1 MIEMSKKKDLKLW
14 ELATLYESLRGNMSE
29 RNVYE
34 KKYEIIDI
42 MQNAIKNGINGTE
55 YKNRILGSQAW
66 MVKEANDND
75 KLIPTNI
82 LNNVVTYKMA
92 VMEVKV

>member
-1 MIEMSKKKDLKLW
+1 MSKKKDLKLW